1 MHSSVSFDKH
11 LIHTHTHDTS
21 TWIKM
26 VVSILT
32 KISITPEP
40 SLLSFF
46 NKYLPFFDFY
56 HYRLVLLVLELYIN
70 RSYTMI
76 FIFHIYILWLGS
88 LLNIMF
94 FRFIY
99 VVTLL
104 VAHSFFLSLSS
115 IPLYEY
121 TTICPSVGRHLGY
134 FGLGLLW
141 IKLLW
146 TVNILV

>member
-76 FIFHIYILWLGS
+76 FIFHIYIFLAG
-88 LLNIMF
+88 F
-94 FRFIY
+94 FTQHNVFQIHLCCN
-99 VVTLL
+99 TISG
-104 VAHSFFLSLSS
+104 SFFLFIIEQYSLVWIYHNLS
-115 IPLYEY
+115 I
-121 TTICPSVGRHLGY
+121 C
-134 FGLGLLW
+134 W
-141 IKLLW
+141 
-146 TVNILV
+146 